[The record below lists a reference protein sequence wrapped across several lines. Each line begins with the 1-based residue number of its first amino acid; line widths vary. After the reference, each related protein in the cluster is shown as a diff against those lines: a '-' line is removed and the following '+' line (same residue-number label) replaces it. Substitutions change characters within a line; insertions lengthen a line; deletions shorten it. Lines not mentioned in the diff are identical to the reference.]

1 MCTLKIEGGDGF
13 RMLVKPKRKRL
24 NFSEIAC
31 SNCIRLLS
39 IHDIM
44 IYEQVVGKIRFF
56 LMFRKQQCKHLGGSG
71 VGLE

>member
-1 MCTLKIEGGDGF
+1 MCTLKIDGGDGF
-13 RMLVKPKRKRL
+13 RMLVKPKRRRL
-24 NFSEIAC
+24 NFSGIAC
-31 SNCIRLLS
+31 SNCIRP

-44 IYEQVVGKIRFF
+44 IYERVVGKIIFF